1 MTIKFELIC
10 FISKETLFFSAKFKL
25 RLSDSECNRRVDEL
39 ISELELSRCENTRIG
54 SVLSRGISGGE
65 RKRTCIAIELISDP
79 KILFLDEPTTGF
91 YIE

>member
-1 MTIKFELIC
+1 M
-10 FISKETLFFSAKFKL
+10 FFSAKFKL
-25 RLSDSECNRRVDEL
+25 SLSDEECNKRVSDL

-91 YIE
+91 KIFFLSILI

>member
-1 MTIKFELIC
+1 M
-10 FISKETLFFSAKFKL
+10 FFSAKFKL
-25 RLSDSECNRRVDEL
+25 RLSDEECNKRVNDL

-79 KILFLDEPTTGF
+79 KILFLDEPTTGKL
-91 YIE
+91 